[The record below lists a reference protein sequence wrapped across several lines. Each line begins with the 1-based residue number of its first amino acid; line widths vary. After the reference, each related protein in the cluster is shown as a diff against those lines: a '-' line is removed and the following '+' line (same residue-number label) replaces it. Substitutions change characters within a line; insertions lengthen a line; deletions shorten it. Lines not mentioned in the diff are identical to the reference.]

1 MLNGLIVVLP
11 VHFAAV
17 VGMFDQAE
25 NRKAT
30 AQARM
35 RTVRIGGLL

>member
-1 MLNGLIVVLP
+1 
-11 VHFAAV
+11 
-17 VGMFDQAE
+17 MFDQAE